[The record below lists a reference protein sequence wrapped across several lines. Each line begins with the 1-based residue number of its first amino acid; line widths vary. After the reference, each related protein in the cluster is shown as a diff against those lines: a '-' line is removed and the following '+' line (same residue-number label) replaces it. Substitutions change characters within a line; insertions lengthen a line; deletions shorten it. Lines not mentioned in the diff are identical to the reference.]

1 MTFEEDDFQEI
12 VAKHFPHANL
22 IESCRLTGGVSADV
36 FKLVI
41 EHKSGHDV
49 VVLRVHGDNHS
60 GHPALL
66 EYELLNSLLNANV
79 LVAAAIAVDVS
90 RKEIPADYLLLGYVQ
105 GGTTIRKGFAP
116 TAIRQMAHALYHVHN
131 EQIEGLPQLP
141 LRLEPLPELFDYLPE
156 GIEWQRIRESLG
168 TIESTF
174 TGTPRLLHGDFWPE
188 NIMWREERIVAILD
202 WEDAAIG
209 DPLADVA
216 GCFSELRYVH
226 GLRGSELFLK
236 EYIELNGPL
245 DLRRLAL
252 WKIYVSAAAQKYMS
266 CWGLS
271 ADKEAHMRKTAGTNL
286 REAVE
291 YLLEHKVSKGNLSYV

>member
-1 MTFEEDDFQEI
+1 
-12 VAKHFPHANL
+12 
-22 IESCRLTGGVSADV
+22 
-36 FKLVI
+36 
-41 EHKSGHDV
+41 
-49 VVLRVHGDNHS
+49 
-60 GHPALL
+60 
-66 EYELLNSLLNANV
+66 
-79 LVAAAIAVDVS
+79 
-90 RKEIPADYLLLGYVQ
+90 
-105 GGTTIRKGFAP
+105 
-116 TAIRQMAHALYHVHN
+116 MAHALYHVHN

-216 GCFSELRYVH
+216 GCFLGVEIRFMGFAV
-226 GLRGSELFLK
+226 RKLFLK

-252 WKIYVSAAAQKYMS
+252 WKNLRFCSSSEIH
-266 CWGLS
+266 
-271 ADKEAHMRKTAGTNL
+271 EFAGAYRQIKRLTCGRPQATNL
-286 REAVE
+286 REAV
-291 YLLEHKVSKGNLSYV
+291 